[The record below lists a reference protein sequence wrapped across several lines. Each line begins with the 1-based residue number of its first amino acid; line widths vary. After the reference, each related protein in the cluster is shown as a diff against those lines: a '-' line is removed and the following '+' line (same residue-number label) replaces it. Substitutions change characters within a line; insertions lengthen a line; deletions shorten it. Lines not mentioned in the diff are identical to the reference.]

1 MIEVLKE
8 AEVTGKVAF
17 VPSAKNLK
25 ELTDVALEASTENA
39 EELAKLK
46 KAIDLAMLSIS
57 ELLEKGEKDE

>member
-8 AEVTGKVAF
+8 AEVTGKLAF

-25 ELTDVALEASTENA
+25 ALSDSALELSTENA
-39 EELAKLK
+39 EELVKLK